1 MTSGK
6 IGKLYY
12 RDNHI
17 FTGHFTG
24 AALAF
29 LWLGVIVTEAR
40 SDLDTSLEQIVSDV
54 REVEA
59 DEILDQ
65 LVNMIDDQR
74 YPYL

>member
-1 MTSGK
+1 M
-6 IGKLYY
+6 YY

-29 LWLGVIVTEAR
+29 FWLGVIVTEAR

>member
-1 MTSGK
+1 M
-6 IGKLYY
+6 YY
-12 RDNHI
+12 RDRQYNI

-29 LWLGVIVTEAR
+29 IWLGLTVAEA
-40 SDLDTSLEQIVSDV
+40 SDRDTSLEQLVSDV

-59 DEILDQ
+59 DEILAQ

-74 YPYL
+74 